1 MVKPIRFMSLT
12 AAIGVALGGGLVSA
26 DSLARD
32 SLNVV
37 TTSVQLSQVR
47 GTESYIIT
55 FVEEGLLHNHGGNG
69 VQATAPTADQRK
81 LDVHSAAAVAYSSY
95 LNSQRSAHLADI
107 KSAIGRDLPVSH
119 MYGVTR
125 NGVAATLTA
134 AEAAKIAGMPGVK
147 SVRPA
152 GTQEQVIYRGPKF
165 IGADTIWNGTNTPAN
180 FATKGEGIVF
190 ADLDGGTSSS
200 NPLFA
205 NDPVCGFR
213 ASKPKLIAVDCSATD
228 INGYCAGPDP
238 EANPGYG
245 HGVHTSSTV
254 AGNTIDNT
262 FTPAPL
268 IPDGITMSGVAPCA
282 AIHQYKVCQTNQC
295 AGADILAGIENAIAD
310 QVDVLNFSISGGT
323 DPWND
328 NDRDFL
334 DAVNA
339 DIFVAAA
346 AGNLQTGETDP
357 HGLVNH
363 LGPWVTTV
371 AASTQDQIIGPQIA
385 LISPAPPVPP
395 PDLAHVQLTPGSTT
409 LVAATVDFAGMP
421 ILSYPTNVI
430 GCTATGGFPP
440 NYFYGAVALIRRGTC
455 SFVEKIT
462 NATAAGA
469 SMVLVANNQSGSITM
484 LTTGTT
490 TPSFSMSQT
499 DGDALLA
506 AIAPNDPP
514 APDPDV
520 IFADHFEIYP
530 GAAIIAYSRDVIS
543 ATQGDVIASFSYRGP
558 VEPPTSDS
566 TKPDI
571 SAPGVNIYAG
581 TDPAS
586 GDYQFMSGTSM
597 ATPHV
602 TGSGALVRAV
612 HPDWTVPEV
621 KSALMMTA
629 TNTNGVLEDG
639 VTPWTVDDV
648 GSGRVDLT
656 KAALAGLTMD
666 ETYANFLAADP
677 ALAGDVKTLNLPLL
691 RNGTCAPNCTW
702 TRTFKNRLT
711 TSGSWTIT
719 SSHDSTFGVTATP
732 SSFTLAAGATQTVTF
747 KATPNTLLTSF
758 AFGQFILTEGTALS
772 PPEHVTIA
780 VRSTDTPP
788 PTVVCSG
795 GSCTFKLDT
804 NTLASGLGC
813 STWAACAPGLL
824 WLNRFTPDPVSYPIT
839 ITDVQT
845 IFAAPAGWNASGDK
859 ISVFVYQ
866 DGDTDPSNGATAVGN
881 PTVYTIGTPANA
893 FVDIVLDTPLVLNG
907 PGDVIIAL
915 SNPNSSNVGGR
926 PASADSG
933 PYVGRSW
940 VGNASGD
947 GTVAPDLADPNVG
960 LAQNPDAVPGFTRN
974 YLIRATGTN
983 TSGAPIVLGAPLWLG
998 PVTH

>member
-12 AAIGVALGGGLVSA
+12 AAIGVALGGGLLSA
-26 DSLARD
+26 DTLAR
-32 SLNVV
+32 SPL
-37 TTSVQLSQVR
+37 TASTSVQVTSQIK
-47 GTESYIIT
+47 GSETYIIT
-55 FVEEGLLHNHGGNG
+55 FAEEGLLHNRGSGS
-69 VQATAPTADQRK
+69 VQATAPDATGQRK
-81 LDVHSAAAVAYSSY
+81 LDVHSAAATSYQAY
-95 LNSQRSAHLADI
+95 LKSQRDAHLSTI
-107 KSAIGRDLPVSH
+107 KSALGRDIKATH
-119 MYGVTR
+119 TYDITR
-125 NGVAATLTA
+125 NGVAAHLTA
-134 AEAAKIAGMPGVK
+134 AEAAQIAALPGVK

-165 IGADTIWNGTNTPAN
+165 IGADTIWNGTNTPGN
-180 FATKGEGIVF
+180 VGTKGEGIVF
-190 ADLDGGTSSS
+190 GDLDGGTSSG

-228 INGYCAGPDP
+228 VNGYCAGPNP

-254 AGNTIDNT
+254 AGDTIDNT
-262 FTPAPL
+262 VTPAPL
-268 IPDGITMSGVAPCA
+268 FPDGVTMSGVAPCA
-282 AIHQYKVCQTNQC
+282 AIHHYKVCQTNQC

-339 DIFVAAA
+339 DVFVAAA
-346 AGNLQTGETDP
+346 AGNTQAAGEDP
-357 HGLVNH
+357 HSKVNH
-363 LGPWVTTV
+363 LGPWVITV
-371 AASTQDQIIGPQIA
+371 AASTQDEVIGPQVA

-395 PDLAHVQLTPGSTT
+395 PDLGHIQLTPGSTT
-409 LVAATVDFAGMP
+409 LVASTADFAGMP
-421 ILSYPTNVI
+421 ILSYPTNVT
-430 GCTATGGFPP
+430 GCTATGGFPA
-440 NYFYGAVALIRRGTC
+440 NYFYGGAVALIRRGTC

-462 NATAAGA
+462 NAAAAGA
-469 SMVLVANNQSGSITM
+469 SMVLVGNNQPGSITM
-484 LTTGTT
+484 ATTGTT
-490 TPSFSMSQT
+490 LPSFSMSQT

-506 AIAPNDPP
+506 SIASNDPP

-520 IFADHFEIYP
+520 IFADHFETYP
-530 GAAIIAYSRDVIS
+530 GAAVIAYSRDVIS

-558 VEPPTSDS
+558 VEAPTTDS

-586 GDYQFMSGTSM
+586 GNYQFMSGTSM

-602 TGSGALVRAV
+602 TGSAALMRAV
-612 HPDWTVPEV
+612 HPNWTVPEV

-639 VTPWTVDDV
+639 VTPWTIDDV

-656 KAALAGLTMD
+656 KAALAGLTLD

-677 ALAGDVKTLNLPLL
+677 AASGDVKTLNLPLL
-691 RNGTCAPNCTW
+691 RNGLCAPNCTW
-702 TRTFKNRLT
+702 TRTFKNQLT

-747 KATPNTLLTSF
+747 KATPNTLLTNF
-758 AFGQFILTEGTALS
+758 AFGTFILTEGSALS

-780 VRSTDTPP
+780 VRSTDAPP
-788 PTVVCSG
+788 PTVTCSG
-795 GSCTFKLDT
+795 GSCVLKADLLTGSF
-804 NTLASGLGC
+804 AGLGC
-813 STWAACAPGLL
+813 ASYCGFT
-824 WLNRFTPDPVSYPIT
+824 WLNRYTPDPADYPIT
-839 ITDVQT
+839 LDTVTT
-845 IFAAPAGWNASGDK
+845 IFGSGAGWNASGDQV
-859 ISVFVYQ
+859 SVYVYQ
-866 DGDTDPSNGATAVGN
+866 DDDTDPTNGATAVGN
-881 PTVYTIGTPANA
+881 PTVYTMGTPANA
-893 FVDIVLDTPLVLNG
+893 FVDITLDTPLVLNG
-907 PGDVIIAL
+907 PGEIIIAL
-915 SNPNSSNVGGR
+915 SNPNTANVGAR
-926 PASADSG
+926 PAALDAGPFLGRAYIGDVAPSATANPDLSTLNLALMSDACCT
-933 PYVGRSW
+933 R
-940 VGNASGD
+940 NNIIRASG
-947 GTVAPDLADPNVG
+947 
-960 LAQNPDAVPGFTRN
+960 
-974 YLIRATGTN
+974 TN
-983 TSGAPIVLGAPLWLG
+983 SSGAPIVLGGWPG